1 MKRLIGT
8 TALLI
13 TIAVLAGDASAQK
26 KKKPAAKKPA
36 TVPVTAVLP
45 PLEVRVAREK
55 TENQMLH
62 LNRFIDVLGPIA
74 QGIEDFE
81 RSALQTKPPA
91 AAASKNESNKQNT
104 IAAIRNM
111 RATLAALET
120 EYRNK
125 PDLKKY
131 LPHIEGITGLG
142 ATSEDSAIAG
152 KFVLAKEPLRTA
164 AQRLRD
170 TVAIMP
176 RSPAL

>member
-1 MKRLIGT
+1 MKRLIGAA
-8 TALLI
+8 ALLI
-13 TIAVLAGDASAQK
+13 AITVLAGDAAAQRR
-26 KKKPAAKKPA
+26 KKPAPKTPA
-36 TVPVTAVLP
+36 PVTTTVLP

-55 TENQMLH
+55 TENQIIH

-81 RSALQTKPPA
+81 RSALQTKPST

-120 EYRNK
+120 EFRNK

-131 LPHIEGITGLG
+131 LPHIEGITDLG

-152 KFVLAKEPLRTA
+152 KFILAKEPLRTA

>member
-1 MKRLIGT
+1 MKRLIGAA
-8 TALLI
+8 ALLI
-13 TIAVLAGDASAQK
+13 AITLLAGDAAAQR
-26 KKKPAAKKPA
+26 KKKPAPKKPA
-36 TVPVTAVLP
+36 ATTAVLP

-81 RSALQTKPPA
+81 RSAAQAKPST

-104 IAAIRNM
+104 VTAIRNM
-111 RATLAALET
+111 RATLSALET
-120 EYRNK
+120 EFRNK

-131 LPHIEGITGLG
+131 LPHIEGITELG
-142 ATSEDSAIAG
+142 ATSEDNAIAG
-152 KFVLAKEPLRTA
+152 KFVLAKEPLRAA

-170 TVAIMP
+170 TLAVMP